1 MEELVKTV
9 EFVSTKYD
17 ELLTKQNN
25 LEAANV
31 ELQKENQLLKIQVFY
46 LQNNAAQTSD
56 NLNDLEHFGR
66 RDCLEIC
73 GIPVKRE
80 ENTDELVR
88 SVGDLID
95 AGIKPE
101 DISISHRLISQRS
114 TPNSP
119 PAITLKLICQSHC
132 TPVRDKLYSARKH
145 LQNKTTTDLGLGRT
159 FSNKIYLAKSLIRKN
174 KNLKC
179 WQTKKSLNY
188 KFIWTNQGRIYL
200 RKDSSSPARIVSTEK
215 DLEAITG
222 WSHKSQ
228 I

>member
-31 ELQKENQLLKIQVFY
+31 ELQKENQLLKIQVFC

-56 NLNDLEHFGR
+56 NLNHLEHFGR
-66 RDCLEIC
+66 RDRLEIW

-101 DISISHRLISQRS
+101 DISISHRLTSKRS

-119 PAITLKLICQSHC
+119 PAITLKFVKRTVLLLGTNYTLPGNTFKIKPPQILVLAE
-132 TPVRDKLYSARKH
+132 PSAIKYT
-145 LQNKTTTDLGLGRT
+145 LQKAWSERIKT
-159 FSNKIYLAKSLIRKN
+159 
-174 KNLKC
+174 
-179 WQTKKSLNY
+179 
-188 KFIWTNQGRIYL
+188 
-200 RKDSSSPARIVSTEK
+200 
-215 DLEAITG
+215 
-222 WSHKSQ
+222 
-228 I
+228 